1 MQKIDKICVTGG
13 AGFIG
18 SKLVNALIQRGLE
31 VIVLDDLSVGKA
43 CNVARQARLVV
54 GSILDPK
61 DTAEAIEGCDAVIHM
76 AARVAI
82 RSSFEFAVEDATTN
96 VVGTAAVLRA
106 AQRAGSVRKVVVA
119 SSMAVYADASDA
131 SPVSERHPTEPVSAY
146 GISKLAAEMLTH
158 STCAQAGI
166 DSVVLRLFNTYGPG
180 QSLSPYVGVVTIF
193 CDKLSKGVNPTI
205 YGDGCQCRDFVHV
218 EDVVQGFLCAL
229 ESNITGETFNIG
241 SGAAITVN
249 QVLQLLQRELGT
261 SVLSHFAP
269 AQPCELRFSV
279 ADISKARRLLGYQ
292 PSRVFASVIG
302 QVVKEIVGNNIP
314 VASSL

>member
-1 MQKIDKICVTGG
+1 MTGG

-18 SKLVNALIQRGLE
+18 SKLVNALIERGLE
-31 VIVLDDLSVGKA
+31 VVVLDDLSVGKA
-43 CNVARQARLVV
+43 CNVAKQARLIV

-61 DTAEAIEGCDAVIHM
+61 DTAEAIEGCDAVVHL

-82 RSSFEFAVEDATTN
+82 RSSFEFVVEDAATN
-96 VVGTAAVLRA
+96 VVGTATVLRA

-119 SSMAVYADASDA
+119 SSMAVYADASDPT
-131 SPVSERHPTEPVSAY
+131 PVSEGHPTQPVSAY

-158 STCAQAGI
+158 NTCAQAGI

-193 CDKLSKGVNPTI
+193 CDKLNRGATPTI

-229 ESNITGETFNIG
+229 ESNISGETFNIG

-249 QVLQLLQRELGT
+249 QVLQLLQTELGT
-261 SVLSHFAP
+261 SVPAQFAP

-302 QVVKEIVGNNIP
+302 QVVKEIVDSA
-314 VASSL
+314 VAAAPGI